1 MMEEQ
6 LSHFDNG
13 DMAAETMQSY
23 YGASARLREGGLLP
37 ELHRLDKEE
46 TTWVIR
52 FMQRHLDELNAQ
64 SAEELADSDPLAVLD
79 KLGELIMKTGM
90 TSEQLVEEHLKEK
103 NSYYAQL
110 FCSADS
116 Q

>member
-6 LSHFDNG
+6 LSHIDNG
-13 DMAAETMQSY
+13 DMAADPIQPY

-52 FMQRHLDELNAQ
+52 YMQRHLDELNAQ
-64 SAEELADSDPLAVLD
+64 SAEEHANSDPLAVLD
-79 KLGELIMKTGM
+79 KLGELIMKTGL

-103 NSYYAQL
+103 YAL
-110 FCSADS
+110 
-116 Q
+116 

>member
-6 LSHFDNG
+6 LLHNDNG
-13 DMAAETMQSY
+13 NMAADPMQSY

-46 TTWVIR
+46 TTWVIK

-64 SAEELADSDPLAVLD
+64 SAEVHADSDPLAALD

-90 TSEQLVEEHLKEK
+90 TSEQLIEEHLKEK
-103 NSYYAQL
+103 YAI
-110 FCSADS
+110 
-116 Q
+116 

>member
-6 LSHFDNG
+6 LSHIDNG
-13 DMAAETMQSY
+13 DMAADPIQPY

-52 FMQRHLDELNAQ
+52 Y
-64 SAEELADSDPLAVLD
+64 SDPLAVLD
-79 KLGELIMKTGM
+79 KLGELIMKTGL

-103 NSYYAQL
+103 YAL
-110 FCSADS
+110 
-116 Q
+116 